1 MGRSSRFPQVGA
13 GSVYEVATTDG
24 EGKPLDGGKAYSVT
38 LPGPIPARHFWSF
51 MVYDNHT
58 RSILETD
65 QKTGGLDGNAK
76 GLKVDQDGTTTVYF
90 GLEAPKGHEKNWVQT
105 IPNKGYNVV
114 LRIYAP
120 EEAWFDR
127 SWKPGDFEL
136 VK

>member
-58 RSILETD
+58 RAILETD
-65 QKTGGLDGNAK
+65 QKAGGLDGNAK

-90 GLEAPKGHEKNWVQT
+90 GPEAPKGHEKKLGTNHSQQRLQRCT
-105 IPNKGYNVV
+105 TY
-114 LRIYAP
+114 L
-120 EEAWFDR
+120 R
-127 SWKPGDFEL
+127 SWRGL
-136 VK
+136 VW